1 MSHQFTSTL
10 AFWIRRECGI
20 VITHNTTLR
29 REDEMELFIMI
40 LEGEDTMASI

>member
-40 LEGEDTMASI
+40 IEGEDTMAS